1 MADPPGWGGRVHHG
15 RRRVRLADVH
25 PSGRLRSDAAARY
38 LQDIAADDVRTA
50 GLAGELAW
58 VVRRTVM
65 EVTWWPRYDEV
76 VDVSTWC
83 SGVGAA
89 WAERRTTIAVAG
101 EVGVETVSLWVS
113 LDPATMRPVAP
124 SARFAAVYGPPGTG
138 RRVRTRLSLPRPDA
152 ADGAPGRP
160 WPLRRTD
167 LDLLGHVNNAVAWA
181 AVEDE
186 ASRLAPDAVIVGA
199 ELEYRAAIEAFTAV
213 TVRSR
218 SGEGVV
224 AVWLV
229 DAGASPLV
237 SARLRMARPARRR
250 LSPPPA

>member
-1 MADPPGWGGRVHHG
+1 MADPPGWAGRVHHG

-38 LQDIAADDVRTA
+38 LQDVAADDVRTA
-50 GLAGELAW
+50 GLAGESAW

-65 EVTWWPRYDEV
+65 DVAFWPRYDEV
-76 VDVSTWC
+76 VDLSTWC

-89 WAERRTTIAVAG
+89 WAERRTTIGAG
-101 EVGVETVSLWVS
+101 GRVGVETASLWVS
-113 LDPATMRPVAP
+113 LDPATMRPVPP
-124 SARFAAVYGPPGTG
+124 SQRFAAVYGAPGAG
-138 RRVRTRLSLPRPDA
+138 RRVRTRLSLPLPA
-152 ADGAPGRP
+152 AGDGAPGRP

-186 ASRLAPDAVIVGA
+186 VSRVAPGAAVTGA
-199 ELEYRAAIEAFTAV
+199 EIEHRAAIELTTALN
-213 TVRSR
+213 VRSR
-218 SGEGVV
+218 LHPGVV

-229 DAGASPLV
+229 DGEGAPLV
-237 SARLRMARPARRR
+237 SARVQTAAPGSRAP
-250 LSPPPA
+250 SPPPA